1 MKFLLFFVP
10 LPLLAQSAVVTAS
23 PGSLFV
29 PYGSLADPSRD
40 LRASRI
46 DDVLTIVVADNLS
59 AVASGATQSSR
70 KTSANHQI
78 AAAMGVLNAASKFA
92 NPLSLAGDQELAGTG
107 QTSRN
112 MTLST
117 TVSVRVIDITSNGTL
132 VVEGTK
138 NIAVNSEK
146 QTVKIHGFVRPADVS
161 TANTVSS
168 LQVAELQVHVSG
180 KGVVGDAI
188 RRPNFLYRL
197 LLGLLPF

>member
-1 MKFLLFFVP
+1 MKILLLLVP
-10 LPLLAQSAVVTAS
+10 ASLFAQSAAVNPSA
-23 PGSLFV
+23 GSLFL
-29 PYGSLADPSRD
+29 PAGRLSDPARD

-46 DDVLTIVVADNLS
+46 DDVLTIVVSDNLS

-78 AAAMGVLNAASKFA
+78 TAAMGILSTASKFA
-92 NPLSLAGDQELAGTG
+92 NPLSLSGDQELAGTG

-117 TVSVRVIDITSNGTL
+117 TLSVRVVDVTANGTL
-132 VVEGTK
+132 VVEGSK
-138 NIAVNSEK
+138 DIGVNSEK
-146 QTVKIHGFVRPADVS
+146 QTVKVRGLVRSADV
-161 TANTVSS
+161 TTLNTVSS
-168 LQVAELQVHVSG
+168 LQVADLQVQVNG

-188 RRPNFLYRL
+188 RRPNFLYRF